1 MTNEEIGK
9 ALAIGLVVVSMIGSA
24 CTPILVRRIYGI
36 KVMVSVFTPL
46 YVIVA
51 LYYLF
56 SLVNPPH
63 VFDVPFFLIWLLSV
77 FIFGIL
83 GTMLGFIFELT
94 RWLYFTLVQ

>member
-9 ALAIGLVVVSMIGSA
+9 VLAIGLVVVSMIGSA
-24 CTPILVRRIYGI
+24 CTPVLVRRVYGVKI
-36 KVMVSVFTPL
+36 MVSVFTPL

-56 SLVNPPH
+56 SMVNPLH

-83 GTMLGFIFELT
+83 GSIFGFIFELA